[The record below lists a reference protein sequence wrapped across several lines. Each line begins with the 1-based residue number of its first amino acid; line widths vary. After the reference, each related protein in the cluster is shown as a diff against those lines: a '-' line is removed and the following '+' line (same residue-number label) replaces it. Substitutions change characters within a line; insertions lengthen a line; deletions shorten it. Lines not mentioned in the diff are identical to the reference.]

1 MQPASISRNALLSAG
16 NADALVRTERE
27 REKLECAHARCTGGV
42 ARVPQQLTRFIKA
55 QTRIS
60 LLNHATAFQRAKLF
74 LQIVLAMV
82 LDNYQAV
89 FP

>member
-1 MQPASISRNALLSAG
+1 MQPVSIGQSALL
-16 NADALVRTERE
+16 ALGTRTPSCALMRE
-27 REKLECAHARCTGGV
+27 ARKVGACSRTLCGRG
-42 ARVPQQLTRFIKA
+42 RPRSQQLTRFIKA

-74 LQIVLAMV
+74 RQIVLAMV